1 MNITVLLG
9 GDSPERDVSLS
20 SGREII
26 KALRDRGHRT
36 VALDPALPPGTS
48 LDLKKIGIGT
58 EPPGK
63 IPRVDRK
70 CAFDWLGSPA
80 ILKADVVFNALHGG
94 RGEDGT
100 IQALLE
106 SAGAVYTGA
115 GVLGSGLA
123 MNKDRSKA
131 LMREAGVP
139 VADHILLKTGN
150 RITDQRLQEM
160 VSDRMGLPVVVKPNS
175 QGSSVGFSFVREP
188 EELPEAVA
196 AGAEFEDEVMIEK
209 YIPGR
214 ELTVAI
220 LGDEALPPVEI
231 VPEGGFYN
239 YKCKYTKGCSR
250 YIVPARVS
258 EECRSRMERVA
269 LATFRALCCR
279 DYARV
284 DFRLDGDDNP
294 YCLELNTLPG
304 MTGLSLVPMAAAERG
319 IDFGKLVE
327 RICWLA
333 RERAGKINS

>member
-9 GDSPERDVSLS
+9 GDSPERDVSLA

-26 KALRDRGHRT
+26 QALRERNHR
-36 VALDPALPPGTS
+36 VVPLDPALPPETKI
-48 LDLKKIGIGT
+48 DLKKIGIGT

-63 IPRVDRK
+63 LPRLDPS
-70 CAFDWLGSPA
+70 CAFNWLCGNA
-80 ILKADVVFNALHGG
+80 VQQADVIFNALHGG

-115 GVLGSGLA
+115 GVLGSALA
-123 MNKDRSKA
+123 MDKDRSKA
-131 LMREAGVP
+131 LLREAGVNTAEH
-139 VADHILLKTGN
+139 VMIGAGN
-150 RITDQRLQEM
+150 RAGDEELEELIAETL
-160 VSDRMGLPVVVKPNS
+160 GFPVVVKPNS
-175 QGSSVGFSFVREP
+175 QGSSVGFSFV
-188 EELPEAVA
+188 EELSVLPEAIA
-196 AGAEFEDEVMIEK
+196 KAAEFEDQVMIEK

-214 ELTVAI
+214 ELTVSI

-239 YKCKYTKGCSR
+239 YKCKYTRGCSE
-250 YIVPARVS
+250 YVVPAEVS
-258 EECRSRMERVA
+258 GWCRKQLQREAAIAFEA
-269 LATFRALCCR
+269 LSCR

-284 DFRLDGDDNP
+284 DFRLDDKENP

-304 MTGLSLVPMAAAERG
+304 MTGLSLVPMAAAEAG
-319 IDFGKLVE
+319 IGFGELIE

-333 RERAGKINS
+333 RERSGTLNG